1 MGRQKRKQKRKPGM
15 AHVEQAAFILFLYWQ
30 GVYGQVQRGSNEGD
44 EHRHV
49 SLYHVAIGETLVFAR
64 FQPCRFNVAK
74 T

>member
-1 MGRQKRKQKRKPGM
+1 MLDN
-15 AHVEQAAFILFLYWQ
+15 HVFILFLYYFDIVLISFLYLWYN
-30 GVYGQVQRGSNEGD
+30 VYGQVHRGSNEGD